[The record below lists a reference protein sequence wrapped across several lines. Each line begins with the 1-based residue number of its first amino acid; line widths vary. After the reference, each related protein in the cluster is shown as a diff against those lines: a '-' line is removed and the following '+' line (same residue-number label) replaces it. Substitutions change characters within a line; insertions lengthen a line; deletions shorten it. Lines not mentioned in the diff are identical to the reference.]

1 MRAASILKLFC
12 RSLCVGAALGCA
24 PAIAS
29 DAANAAVRG
38 VFGVTVSVTADG
50 LFNPTVRVARIT
62 RVEPGL
68 PAARAGVLAGDEVI
82 EVDHRRIPG
91 ARAADLAPLAQGK
104 RVGDEVMLVLA
115 RSDGS
120 HYKVRL
126 TAVPSA
132 R

>member
-1 MRAASILKLFC
+1 MHVASILQRC
-12 RSLCVGAALGCA
+12 GRTLCAALALGCA

-29 DAANAAVRG
+29 DAASASARG

-50 LFNPTVRVARIT
+50 IFDPTVRVARIA

-68 PAARAGVLAGDEVI
+68 PAARAGVAVGDEVL
-82 EVDHRRIPG
+82 EVDRRRIPG
-91 ARAADLAPLAQGK
+91 ARAADLAPLAKGK
-104 RVGDEVMLVLA
+104 QVGEALLLVLA

-120 HYKVRL
+120 RYQVQL
-126 TAVPSA
+126 TAVPAA